1 MMNAATCAHQLI
13 CPLVLGTL
21 LLRQLSPLF
30 SCHFLVFDFFAISGY
45 NYPRVCHL
53 ENKGLSLFW
62 FAFASSIPSFVD
74 QLLKA
79 FLPYVA
85 AHVSLWTD
93 SAPEPQNLCFRKC
106 SPGEA
111 KLSWRRDLAL
121 VSPYLFLGGLSLP
134 SVASTSLVLISQD
147 HQWCS

>member
-1 MMNAATCAHQLI
+1 MNAATYAYRLI
-13 CPLVLGTL
+13 CHLVLGTL

-30 SCHFLVFDFFAISGY
+30 SRHFLVFDFFAISGY
-45 NYPRVCHL
+45 HYTRVSHL
-53 ENKGLSLFW
+53 KNKGLSLFW
-62 FAFASSIPSFVD
+62 FAFDSSIPSFMD

-79 FLPYVA
+79 SLPYVA

-93 SAPEPQNLCFRKC
+93 SSPEPQNLCFRKC
-106 SPGEA
+106 APGDAE
-111 KLSWRRDLAL
+111 LSWRRNLAL

-134 SVASTSLVLISQD
+134 SVASTSLVLISQG